1 MSAPQ
6 AEQEVQF
13 LRKFLL
19 DGEGWRLVVVNLAV
33 LACVL
38 RTTTEKGRRLFEKKS
53 ALEKILATLMMSRP
67 VHAGLQICTCSGF
80 TTMVNT
86 QTHIHRYI

>member
-19 DGEGWRLVVVNLAV
+19 DGEGWRLVVVNIVV

-38 RTTTEKGRRLFEKKS
+38 KTTTEKGHQLFEKS
-53 ALEKILATLMMSRP
+53 ALEKILLR
-67 VHAGLQICTCSGF
+67 L
-80 TTMVNT
+80 
-86 QTHIHRYI
+86 